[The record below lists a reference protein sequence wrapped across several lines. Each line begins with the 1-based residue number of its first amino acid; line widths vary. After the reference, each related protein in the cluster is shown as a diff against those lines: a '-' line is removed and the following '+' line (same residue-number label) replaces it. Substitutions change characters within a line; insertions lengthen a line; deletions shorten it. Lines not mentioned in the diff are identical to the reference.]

1 VTRWRDAALALAIAA
16 VLVAAIWGPNP
27 GGSAAPTDGPGAS
40 GSVAGSPLP
49 VPSVVAAGLSL
60 AATNVITTTTA
71 DHSIVTAV
79 HLTARL
85 RSSEVV
91 MLRQAVGG
99 PAMTFRLTAPQSVA
113 ATGSSLSA
121 LPATIGAGETLAIA
135 LTFDLRGISATPP
148 AGAQVAG
155 GAPPAP
161 GTWLLTVD
169 LVDIGGMRHHA
180 ETPVTI
186 AASA

>member
-1 VTRWRDAALALAIAA
+1 MARLRNVALALAVAA
-16 VLVAAIWGPNP
+16 VAVAAIWGPKVGDSASP
-27 GGSAAPTDGPGAS
+27 EAAPGQSAT
-40 GSVAGSPLP
+40 VAGSPLP
-49 VPSVVAAGLSL
+49 LPSGAATGLSL

-135 LTFDLRGISATPP
+135 LTFDLRGISAIPP
-148 AGAQVAG
+148 AGAPVAG